1 MAENPFLDGS
11 HATGAPSI
19 VVVSGPVGAGKST
32 LARNLA
38 DRYGLAYV
46 RTQDLMRDIAVERGE
61 DLPPERRALQEYGEK
76 LDVET
81 SGRWV
86 ADQVSAMISRGDL
99 LGPLVIIDAVRIV
112 RQIDALRDAFP
123 SEVAHIHVHAP
134 TEVLARRYKARV
146 DSGLTELAD
155 YEAVSANK
163 TEASVGH
170 LAADADVSIDT
181 AQSSEGDVLAR
192 AAAALRLTASRDLR
206 LVDVVIGGQ
215 YGSEGKGNVAYHL
228 ANEYDVLMRVGGPNA
243 GHRVPTKPPYT
254 HRLLPSGTLAN
265 PEAILLIGPGATL
278 DVDLLLSEIAD
289 CQIEAGRLFIDPQ
302 AMVIEAADKTAEKT
316 LVQSIASTG
325 KGGGAAAARRI
336 MGRSGSKP
344 KVRLARDV
352 EELKPFVSETS
363 VLLEMAFAA
372 GKRVMLEGTQG
383 TLLSLFHGFYPW
395 VTSRDTTTSGTMA
408 EAGIGPHR
416 LRRVVMVV
424 RTYPIRVGDPPEGTS
439 GLMSQ
444 EIDWADIAERSGLNV
459 EDLRGTEK
467 GSVSGS
473 KRRVAEFDWALLKRA
488 SELNGAT
495 DIALTFADYL
505 DDQNLNARRFD
516 QLTKKSLL
524 FIEEV
529 ERVSGVPVS
538 LVTTGFDRRSLIDR
552 REW

>member
-1 MAENPFLDGS
+1 MTDNPFLDENDTS
-11 HATGAPSI
+11 GAPSI

-46 RTQDLMRDIAVERGE
+46 RTQDLMRDIAIERGE
-61 DLPPERRALQEYGEK
+61 ELPPERRALQEYGEK

-86 ADQVSAMISRGDL
+86 ADQVSAMISRGDVV
-99 LGPLVIIDAVRIV
+99 GPLVIIDAVRIV
-112 RQIDALRDAFP
+112 RQIDSLRDAFP

-134 TEVLARRYKARV
+134 TEVLAKRYKARV

-163 TEASVGH
+163 TEASVGD
-170 LAADADVSIDT
+170 LASDADVSIDT

-206 LVDVVIGGQ
+206 LVDVYIGGQ

-265 PEAILLIGPGATL
+265 PEATLLIGPGATL

-289 CQIEAGRLFIDPQ
+289 CQVESGRLFIDPQ
-302 AMVIEAADKTAEKT
+302 AMVIDAADKTAEKV

-344 KVRLARDV
+344 VVRLARDV

-363 VLLEMAFAA
+363 LLLEMAFAA

-395 VTSRDTTTSGTMA
+395 VTSRDTTTLGTMA

-444 EIDWADIAERSGLNV
+444 EIDWVDIADRSGLNV
-459 EDLRGTEK
+459 DDLRSAEK